1 MFCHQVAVAHRADLV
16 TPHADVQHPPYDLV
30 GHIRLGDPDCHIDHA
45 RPLAC
50 GRPWDVPMVVSSVA
64 SLVVLAV
71 RAFYRLGCCDQA
83 CFYYLVAAEQTMDA
97 SEGP

>member
-1 MFCHQVAVAHRADLV
+1 MFCHQVAVADQA
-16 TPHADVQHPPYDLV
+16 TPHADVQRLRYDLV

-45 RPLAC
+45 RPLAY
-50 GRPWDVPMVVSSVA
+50 GRPWGVPMVVSSVA

-71 RAFYRLGCCDQA
+71 HAFYRLECCDQA
-83 CFYYLVAAEQTMDA
+83 CFCYPVVAELTMDA